1 MGGGT
6 SKRSQEETEK
16 KLSAELARMVAE
28 THFELL
34 TPAYITKKME
44 EALQLK
50 LTKEQ
55 QTMIRDHVEKVLST
69 HFRSKYRI
77 NEILGKGGYSV
88 VHSCQRVSD
97 GQQNA
102 VKVIDKQKL
111 SKNAL
116 KSLKEEIVTMQ
127 TLSHPRLIQLF
138 EVFDHGP
145 TLYLVIE
152 KVEGGELFDEI
163 VRLHK
168 YDEEIAAEILHNFLD
183 GLGYMHSQGYVHR
196 DIKPENILLL
206 RKPRHPKDICKDLK
220 IVDFGFAAH
229 VGDAEP
235 LNTCCGTPRYI
246 APEVLNA
253 GLFQKIK
260 GYGKTCDMWAVGV
273 ITFILLFGKA
283 PFYHRDRNQ
292 LWNHICGG
300 IWSIPAGC
308 ENQVSDQA
316 IDFINKLIEVD
327 TTKRMTCKQALEHPF
342 MTTKRESESAVH
354 LKNTVANLEEFN
366 AREKFKAAIFGIQS
380 LSRVAYIQKCLSLG
394 VKTNTGLIKSMDNGE
409 LGDDTTYLDMTTNYV
424 GGKGLCAVL
433 EMINEGCP
441 NLRKINLRGC
451 SVNNTVITAL
461 VDVALTHPKLE
472 TIDLSSNP
480 LSYKAGTLILSLVK
494 QNHQIKQI
502 DLEDTKIQEGILRQ
516 INTQLELN
524 KKGKMK
530 DYFAPRGE
538 KTEGGSDQKGTVSE
552 APPVAAD
559 LGVP

>member
-1 MGGGT
+1 MGSGT
-6 SKRSQEETEK
+6 SKRTQEETEK
-16 KLSAELARMVAE
+16 KLAVELARIVSE

-44 EALQLK
+44 ESLQLK

-55 QTMIRDHVEKVLST
+55 QTMIREHVEKVLSY

-88 VHSCQRVSD
+88 VHSCQRVED
-97 GQQNA
+97 GQNNA

-116 KSLKEEIVTMQ
+116 KSLKEEIITMQ
-127 TLSHPRLIQLF
+127 TLSHPRLIQLY

-168 YDEEIAAEILHNFLD
+168 YDEEIASEILHNFLD
-183 GLGYMHSQGYVHR
+183 GLNYMHSKGYVHR

-206 RKPRHPKDICKDLK
+206 RKPQHPNDMCKDLK

-229 VGDAEP
+229 VGEGEP

-300 IWSIPAGC
+300 IWSVPAGSESKIS
-308 ENQVSDQA
+308 ENA
-316 IDFINKLIEVD
+316 IDFITKLIEVD
-327 TTKRMTCKQALEHPF
+327 TTKRLTCPQALSHPF
-342 MTTKRESESAVH
+342 ITDRRKSADSAVH
-354 LKNTVANLEEFN
+354 LKDTVANLEEFN

-394 VKTNTGLIKSMDNGE
+394 VKTNTGLIKKMDNGD
-409 LGDDTTYLDMTTNYV
+409 LGDDTTFLDMTTNYV

-433 EMINEGCP
+433 EMVNEGCP

-472 TIDLSSNP
+472 AIDLASNP
-480 LSYKAGTLILSLVK
+480 LYVLF
-494 QNHQIKQI
+494 N
-502 DLEDTKIQEGILRQ
+502 
-516 INTQLELN
+516 
-524 KKGKMK
+524 
-530 DYFAPRGE
+530 Y
-538 KTEGGSDQKGTVSE
+538 
-552 APPVAAD
+552 
-559 LGVP
+559 